1 MIDKVATPAFTLHLN
16 GSDAQGMERFGE
28 PGRHDPT
35 GQHPC
40 VFGRSREGGRP
51 LPGESYGD
59 WKKAH
64 GEQLQ
69 EIVERYLVK

>member
-28 PGRHDPT
+28 PAGMILQDNIPAFLVEV
-35 GQHPC
+35 GKA
-40 VFGRSREGGRP
+40 VAAA
-51 LPGESYGD
+51 GESYGD